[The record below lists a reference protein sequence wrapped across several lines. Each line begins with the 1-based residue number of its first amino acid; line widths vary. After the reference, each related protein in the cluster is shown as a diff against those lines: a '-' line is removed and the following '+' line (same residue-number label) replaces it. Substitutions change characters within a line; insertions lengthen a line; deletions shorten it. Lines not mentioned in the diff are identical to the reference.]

1 MPTEPRGT
9 LARNRAVLLDSFAW
23 IEYFNG
29 TTAGEK
35 VQSFL
40 EAGRVLT
47 PAIVVA
53 ELSEKHKRLNREFGP
68 KYDFVKA
75 RTSVVPLEEE
85 LARVAGELNFE
96 RKKRV
101 KGLGN
106 GRLDSTRHRQTV
118 QVCDSYRRPPLQ
130 RFDGRDR
137 PTLGIR
143 SSLFRRLCLGVDSQ
157 KEAA

>member
-1 MPTEPRGT
+1 MPTEQRGP
-9 LARNRAVLLDSFAW
+9 LARNRAVVLDTFAW

-29 TTAGEK
+29 TSAGEK
-35 VQSFL
+35 VQNFL
-40 EAGRVLT
+40 ETGLVVT

-96 RKKRV
+96 RKKMV
-101 KGLGN
+101 KGWGMA
-106 GRLDSTRHRQTV
+106 DSIVLATA
-118 QVCDSYRRPPLQ
+118 RRSGSRIVTGDPH
-130 RFDGRDR
+130 FRDL
-137 PTLGIR
+137 TEETIL
-143 SSLFRRLCLGVDSQ
+143 L
-157 KEAA
+157 

>member
-9 LARNRAVLLDSFAW
+9 LARNRAVVLDSFAW

-101 KGLGN
+101 KGWGMA
-106 GRLDSTRHRQTV
+106 DSIVLATARQSKSMIVTGDPHFKDLTEETV
-118 QVCDSYRRPPLQ
+118 L
-130 RFDGRDR
+130 
-137 PTLGIR
+137 L
-143 SSLFRRLCLGVDSQ
+143 
-157 KEAA
+157 

>member
-1 MPTEPRGT
+1 MPTEQRGPT
-9 LARNRAVLLDSFAW
+9 ARNRAVVLDTFAW

-29 TTAGEK
+29 TSAGEK
-35 VQSFL
+35 VQDFL
-40 EAGRVLT
+40 ETGLALT
-47 PAIVVA
+47 PAIVIA

-101 KGLGN
+101 KGWGMA
-106 GRLDSTRHRQTV
+106 DSIVLATA
-118 QVCDSYRRPPLQ
+118 RRSGSRIVTGDPH
-130 RFDGRDR
+130 FRDL
-137 PTLGIR
+137 TE
-143 SSLFRRLCLGVDSQ
+143 
-157 KEAA
+157 EAIML

>member
-1 MPTEPRGT
+1 MPTEHRDPLDRREG
-9 LARNRAVLLDSFAW
+9 VVLDSFAW

-29 TTAGEK
+29 TSAGEK
-35 VQSFL
+35 VQTFL
-40 EAGRVLT
+40 ETGGVLT

-101 KGLGN
+101 KGWGMA
-106 GRLDSTRHRQTV
+106 DSIVLATA
-118 QVCDSYRRPPLQ
+118 RRSKSMIVTGDPHFKDLTQ
-130 RFDGRDR
+130 E
-137 PTLGIR
+137 TIML
-143 SSLFRRLCLGVDSQ
+143 
-157 KEAA
+157 

>member
-1 MPTEPRGT
+1 MPTEQRDPLDRS
-9 LARNRAVLLDSFAW
+9 RAAVLDSFAW

-35 VQSFL
+35 VQRFL
-40 EAGRVLT
+40 ETGRVLT

-101 KGLGN
+101 KGWGMA
-106 GRLDSTRHRQTV
+106 DSIVLATARQSKSMIVTGDPHFKDLTEETV
-118 QVCDSYRRPPLQ
+118 L
-130 RFDGRDR
+130 
-137 PTLGIR
+137 L
-143 SSLFRRLCLGVDSQ
+143 
-157 KEAA
+157 

>member
-9 LARNRAVLLDSFAW
+9 LARNRAVVLDSFAW

-29 TTAGEK
+29 TSAGEK

-101 KGLGN
+101 KGWGMA
-106 GRLDSTRHRQTV
+106 DSIVLATA
-118 QVCDSYRRPPLQ
+118 RRSGSRIVTGDPHFKDL
-130 RFDGRDR
+130 
-137 PTLGIR
+137 TEETIML
-143 SSLFRRLCLGVDSQ
+143 
-157 KEAA
+157 

>member
-1 MPTEPRGT
+1 MATEPRGT
-9 LARNRAVLLDSFAW
+9 LARNRAVVLDSFAW

-29 TTAGEK
+29 TSAGEK

-101 KGLGN
+101 KGWGMA
-106 GRLDSTRHRQTV
+106 DSIVLATA
-118 QVCDSYRRPPLQ
+118 RRSGSRIVTGDPHFKDL
-130 RFDGRDR
+130 
-137 PTLGIR
+137 TEETIML
-143 SSLFRRLCLGVDSQ
+143 
-157 KEAA
+157 

>member
-9 LARNRAVLLDSFAW
+9 LARNRAVVLDSFAW

-35 VQSFL
+35 DQSFL

-101 KGLGN
+101 KGWGMADSIVLATA
-106 GRLDSTRHRQTV
+106 RLSKSVIVTGDPHFKDLTEETV
-118 QVCDSYRRPPLQ
+118 L
-130 RFDGRDR
+130 
-137 PTLGIR
+137 L
-143 SSLFRRLCLGVDSQ
+143 
-157 KEAA
+157 

>member
-1 MPTEPRGT
+1 MPTEQRNPP
-9 LARNRAVLLDSFAW
+9 ARNRAVVLDSFAW

-29 TTAGEK
+29 TSAGEK

-40 EAGRVLT
+40 ETGLAVT

-96 RKKRV
+96 RKKKV
-101 KGLGN
+101 KGWGMA
-106 GRLDSTRHRQTV
+106 DSIVLATA
-118 QVCDSYRRPPLQ
+118 RRSGARIITGDPH
-130 RFDGRDR
+130 FRDLTEETI
-137 PTLGIR
+137 TL
-143 SSLFRRLCLGVDSQ
+143 
-157 KEAA
+157 